1 MDFIK
6 DSSNSGA
13 QKSSDSLTYEW
24 MDEKTKG
31 EKGTLSLWGSLA
43 FPSAPLMT
51 DIREIHHCNEL
62 AVELDAAG
70 MILVRGV
77 LSVRLHVQT

>member
-6 DSSNSGA
+6 DSSNSSA
-13 QKSSDSLTYEW
+13 QKSSQLTYEW

-70 MILVRGV
+70 MILVRGM